1 MLVALVLNVFLV
13 RSTYASIKAVV
24 DSTEKK
30 CVLEEQYF
38 RVITRKY
45 NASIFLLQVS
55 PLFAI
60 IYSRWRQRLAPLF
73 STMEDTGD
81 TEVNSHFIYYCCSV
95 NFEWHFFFM
104 QS

>member
-13 RSTYASIKAVV
+13 RSTYANIKAVV

-30 CVLEEQYF
+30 CVVEEQYF

-60 IYSRWRQRLAPLF
+60 IYSW
-73 STMEDTGD
+73 
-81 TEVNSHFIYYCCSV
+81 
-95 NFEWHFFFM
+95 
-104 QS
+104 

>member
-30 CVLEEQYF
+30 CVVEEQYF

-45 NASIFLLQVS
+45 NATSYGLVNKDSSLVYTEIIQSAPFLGVVQMINEV
-55 PLFAI
+55 
-60 IYSRWRQRLAPLF
+60 IYVWLSLY
-73 STMEDTGD
+73 STFVLYSMRGILRTKL
-81 TEVNSHFIYYCCSV
+81 
-95 NFEWHFFFM
+95 
-104 QS
+104 

>member
-30 CVLEEQYF
+30 CVVEEQYF

-45 NASIFLLQVS
+45 NASVIMYSNTDISAFS
-55 PLFAI
+55 PMI
-60 IYSRWRQRLAPLF
+60 SH
-73 STMEDTGD
+73 STYTVISSVG
-81 TEVNSHFIYYCCSV
+81 NS
-95 NFEWHFFFM
+95 
-104 QS
+104 

>member
-1 MLVALVLNVFLV
+1 MEKMLDNKECQKEGKEGKGQNE
-13 RSTYASIKAVV
+13 IEAVV

-30 CVLEEQYF
+30 CVVEEQYF

-60 IYSRWRQRLAPLF
+60 IYSW
-73 STMEDTGD
+73 
-81 TEVNSHFIYYCCSV
+81 
-95 NFEWHFFFM
+95 
-104 QS
+104 